1 MQYITSGDNIKG
13 STEDLKRRKSLYC
26 KLQQF
31 RADLPKR
38 FRMEFNF
45 TPSTAFLKMHENEIA
60 YVLLTSLHPSTKFDT
75 PFTDTATT
83 VKSLTLQH
91 CLSDTTLAEA
101 YLQKY
106 TVNSYTTRQ
115 LFVTMQALIP
125 FLNDGHAATN
135 DLFTRLCMMGGLT
148 ARVVRMTVHLLQAVQ
163 AMAWAMKQNIPE
175 AAKPYLE
182 PWVKLAIQESE
193 TTKPP
198 SYSVPDR
205 DEIKELLAESD
216 RAVAGPNEG
225 SGAELWALVEKWVLS
240 GGSK

>member
-1 MQYITSGDNIKG
+1 
-13 STEDLKRRKSLYC
+13 
-26 KLQQF
+26 
-31 RADLPKR
+31 
-38 FRMEFNF
+38 
-45 TPSTAFLKMHENEIA
+45 MHENEIA

-148 ARVVRMTVHLLQAVQ
+148 ARVVRMTVHLLQAAQ
-163 AMAWAMKQNIPE
+163 AMAWAMKQDIPE

-193 TTKPP
+193 TMKPP